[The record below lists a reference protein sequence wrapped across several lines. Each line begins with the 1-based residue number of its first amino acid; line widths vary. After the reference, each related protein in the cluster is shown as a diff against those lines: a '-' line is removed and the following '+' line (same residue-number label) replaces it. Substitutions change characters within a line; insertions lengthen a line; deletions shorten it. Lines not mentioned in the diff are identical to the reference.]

1 MTSWKANLLHFLTG
15 RVLRA
20 PRRVVAAAL
29 VLAALSVLYTVGNL
43 QFKTDRGDLVSAGS
57 YQRRLTKERFREFG
71 DRDGFVVVIENRD
84 RAESLAFLAALARR
98 LQDDSRHFDDVFYRV
113 DPKAFANRA
122 LLYLDPEDLV
132 TLREKLREHRAFVEG
147 LAASPDLATFFRLV
161 NQRVTSGLVGELFTG
176 FLDEPKEKKVEAGP
190 VDLGFLTATLRQ
202 VNAWLDGGRTYT
214 SPWEAFFTNKR
225 WKASPDGYL
234 WTENERFLLLMVT
247 PRENDQGFNKA
258 EVPLQRL
265 RAAIAAV
272 RARHPRVAVGVT
284 GKDALET
291 DEMTAA
297 MRDTTLATVIS
308 LIGFGLLMIFFLRGV
323 TRPALEVATLGIA
336 LCWTFGAAT
345 LLVGHLNLLSVVF
358 TPLLLGLGVDYGIH
372 LLARYEEQR
381 RRGRSVRVAL
391 ERSLLAVGPGIVT
404 AALTATACFLALTL
418 TDFLGLRELG
428 LITGTGIL
436 LSLAASLVVLPA
448 LVMLKERG
456 WIEALSEG
464 PGPPAEEPRPFL
476 AFAYRRPVLVVAA
489 GIGLAALSLGALQGV
504 GFDLNPLHMQ
514 TEGAESVRWEL
525 KLLGGSDR
533 STASAEIIARS
544 LDEVRFK
551 TAALQALPTVSRVE
565 SILTFLP
572 EEQEKKLQLLRT
584 IRPLLQGLSIEPGE
598 ARPVELDAL
607 GEALDRIRFK
617 MVEGGAET
625 PDADPSARQRAEVR
639 GLIEAYRAKVAAA
652 GPDLARERLAA
663 FEQALFADLADKV
676 HTLRANV
683 TGGPMTAD
691 GLPETLR
698 KRYIGLNGLYLVRAY
713 PAEDIWDPGPL
724 GRFVADL
731 QSVDA
736 DVLGDPV
743 GLHIYTQA
751 FRRAYEQA
759 TIYALIAIFILVL
772 VDFQSLGH
780 ALLATAPLLVG
791 TAWTVGLMWVFGVPF
806 NLANVIFLPLIIGAG
821 VENGIIVLYRW
832 REEGAVFRGLPASTG
847 MGVALA
853 SLSTTV
859 GFASLMIS
867 GHRGVHSL
875 GLLLTLGTICVLAAS
890 LTVLPGLLRLL
901 AGRRRIA
908 APPAEAL
915 SPQEAEELEWPRGR
929 GDRR

>member
-1 MTSWKANLLHFLTG
+1 
-15 RVLRA
+15 
-20 PRRVVAAAL
+20 
-29 VLAALSVLYTVGNL
+29 
-43 QFKTDRGDLVSAGS
+43 
-57 YQRRLTKERFREFG
+57 
-71 DRDGFVVVIENRD
+71 
-84 RAESLAFLAALARR
+84 
-98 LQDDSRHFDDVFYRV
+98 
-113 DPKAFANRA
+113 
-122 LLYLDPEDLV
+122 
-132 TLREKLREHRAFVEG
+132 
-147 LAASPDLATFFRLV
+147 
-161 NQRVTSGLVGELFTG
+161 
-176 FLDEPKEKKVEAGP
+176 
-190 VDLGFLTATLRQ
+190 
-202 VNAWLDGGRTYT
+202 
-214 SPWEAFFTNKR
+214 
-225 WKASPDGYL
+225 
-234 WTENERFLLLMVT
+234 MVT
-247 PRENDQGFNKA
+247 PRENDHGFNKA
-258 EVPLQRL
+258 EEPLRRL

-272 RARHPRVAVGVT
+272 KAEHPRVAVGVT

-291 DEMTAA
+291 DEMAAA
-297 MRDTTLATVIS
+297 MRDTTLATAIS
-308 LIGFGLLMIFFLRGV
+308 LIGFSLLMVLFLRGV

-391 ERSLLAVGPGIVT
+391 ERTLLAVGPGVIT

-428 LITGTGIL
+428 LITGTGIV
-436 LSLAASLVVLPA
+436 LSLVASLVVLPA

-456 WIEALSEG
+456 WIEAISEG
-464 PGPPAEEPRPFL
+464 PGLLQEEPRPFV

-489 GIGLAALSLGALQGV
+489 GIGLAALSLGALRGI

-514 TEGAESVRWEL
+514 TEGAESVAWEL

-533 STASAEIIARS
+533 STASAEIVARS

-572 EEQEKKLQLLRT
+572 DEQERKLKLLRSV
-584 IRPLLQGLSIEPGE
+584 RPLLRGLTIEPGG
-598 ARPVELDAL
+598 AGPVNLSAL

-617 MVEGGAET
+617 MVEGNAET

-639 GLIEAYRAKVAAA
+639 ALIEAFQVKVSAA
-652 GPDLARERLAA
+652 GADVAEGRLAA
-663 FEQALFADLADKV
+663 FQQALFADLADKL

-683 TGGPMTAD
+683 MGGPMTASD
-691 GLPETLR
+691 LPEPLR
-698 KRYIGLNGLYLVRAY
+698 KRYIGQNERYLIRAY
-713 PAEDIWDPGPL
+713 PVEDIWDPGPL

-731 QSVDA
+731 QSVDP
-736 DVLGDPV
+736 DVVGDPV

-759 TIYALIAIFILVL
+759 TIYALIAIFILVF

-780 ALLATAPLLVG
+780 ALLAMTPLLVG
-791 TAWTVGLMWVFGVPF
+791 TAWTVGLMWVFRVPF

-832 REEGAVFRGLPASTG
+832 REEGAIFRGLPASTG

-867 GHRGVHSL
+867 GHRGVYSL
-875 GLLLTLGTICVLAAS
+875 GLLLTLGTICVLVAS
-890 LTVLPGLLRLL
+890 LTVLPGLLRIL

-915 SPQEAEELEWPRGR
+915 SPQEAETLEWPRGR
-929 GDRR
+929 EDGR